1 MKKIDSSII
10 QDLQNQIKQLVST
23 DDNIL
28 LVFLF
33 GSIVNG
39 IFHEES
45 DIDLGICF
53 KHIPSAREYFEM
65 KEDYSGKLKREVD
78 IVVLNTADPIIRM
91 QVLKNGLVVKKDS
104 HTYNDFFVRTLNEYD
119 DLKYYRQE
127 IEKNILKGRIYAW

>member
-1 MKKIDSSII
+1 MKIIDSSII
-10 QDLQNQIKQLVST
+10 HNLQKQIKQLVST

-45 DIDLGICF
+45 DIDLGIYF
-53 KHIPSAREYFEM
+53 QHIPNTTQYLEM
-65 KEDYSGKLKREVD
+65 KENYSEKLKREVD

-91 QVLKNGLVVKKDS
+91 QALKNGLVVKKDS

-127 IEKNILKGRIYAW
+127 IEKNILKGRIYA

>member
-1 MKKIDSSII
+1 MKIIDSSII
-10 QDLQNQIKQLVST
+10 HNLQKQIKQLVST

-45 DIDLGICF
+45 DIDLGIYY
-53 KHIPSAREYFEM
+53 KHIPNTTQYLEM
-65 KEDYSGKLKREVD
+65 KENYSEKLKREVD

-91 QVLKNGLVVKKDS
+91 QALKNGLVVKKDS

-127 IEKNILKGRIYAW
+127 VEKNILKGRIYA

>member
-10 QDLQNQIKQLVST
+10 QKIQNQIKQLVLA
-23 DDNIL
+23 DNNIL

-39 IFHEES
+39 IFYEKS
-45 DIDLGICF
+45 DVDLGIYF
-53 KHIPSAREYFEM
+53 QHIPNTTQYFEM
-65 KEDYSGKLKREVD
+65 KENYSEKLKREVD
-78 IVVLNTADPIIRM
+78 IVVLNTADPVIRM

-104 HTYNDFFVRTLNEYD
+104 RTYNDFFVRTLNEYD

-127 IEKNILKGRIYAW
+127 IEKNILKGRIYA

>member
-1 MKKIDSSII
+1 MKIIDSSII
-10 QDLQNQIKQLVST
+10 HNLQKQIKQLVST

-45 DIDLGICF
+45 DIDLGIYF
-53 KHIPSAREYFEM
+53 QHIPNTTQYLEM
-65 KEDYSGKLKREVD
+65 KENYSEKLKREVD

-127 IEKNILKGRIYAW
+127 IEKNILKGRIYA